1 MLSFL
6 AGRLTMGFLTVFVTT
21 ILVTLLIHLVPGDPV
36 QIMYAQSQGTTP
48 EQMEEVR
55 RSLGLDKP
63 IPVQYA
69 MFIGRLLEGD
79 LGNTIRGGQPV
90 LDVILQRLPNTI
102 MLAVAAMAI
111 AILIGVPI
119 GFFAAYKQG
128 TIWDVVLMITAI
140 AGISMPHFWL
150 GLILLFYFAVDLGWL
165 PVSGGGPLNLV
176 LPALTLGLS
185 NAAIFARLTRSSMID
200 VLSQDFVQ
208 TAIAKGLPKKLVLR
222 RHVLRAG
229 LIPIITM
236 MGLQFAFMM
245 GGAIVVENIFSWNG
259 VGRMA
264 VEAIFQ
270 RDYPI
275 IQGFILTFA
284 VVVVFVSIMLDAV
297 YAFIDP
303 RIRRSQT

>member
-1 MLSFL
+1 
-6 AGRLTMGFLTVFVTT
+6 MGILTVFVTT

-48 EQMEEVR
+48 EQIEEVR
-55 RSLGLDKP
+55 RNLGLDKP
-63 IPVQYA
+63 IPVQYL
-69 MFIGRLLEGD
+69 MYVGRLFEGD
-79 LGNTIRGGQPV
+79 LGHTIRGGQPV
-90 LDVILQRLPNTI
+90 LDVILQRLPNTL
-102 MLAVAAMAI
+102 MLACTAMVI
-111 AILIGVPI
+111 AIVIGLPI
-119 GFFAAYKQG
+119 GFLAAYKKG
-128 TIWDVVLMITAI
+128 SFWDAALMICAI
-140 AGISMPHFWL
+140 LGISMPHFWL

-165 PVSGGGPLNLV
+165 PVSGNGPLNLV

-208 TAIAKGLPKKLVLR
+208 TAFAKGLPKGLILR

-229 LIPIITM
+229 LLPIITM

-284 VVVVFVSIMLDAV
+284 VVVVVVSLMLDAL
-297 YAFIDP
+297 YAFVDP
-303 RIRRSQT
+303 RIRRS

>member
-1 MLSFL
+1 MLRFL
-6 AGRLTMGFLTVFVTT
+6 ASRIAMGGFTVFVTT

-36 QIMYAQSQGTTP
+36 QILYAQSQGSTP
-48 EQMEEVR
+48 EQIEAVR
-55 RSLGLDKP
+55 RNLGLDQP
-63 IPVQYA
+63 IHIQYWRYL
-69 MFIGRLLEGD
+69 GRLAEGD
-79 LGNTIRGGQPV
+79 LGHTIRGGQPV
-90 LDVILQRLPNTI
+90 LDVILQRLPNTLL
-102 MLAVAAMAI
+102 LAVAAMGIAI
-111 AILIGVPI
+111 AIGLPL
-119 GFFAAYKQG
+119 GFLAAYHRG
-128 TIWDVVLMITAI
+128 SLLDTLLMGLAI
-140 AGISMPHFWL
+140 AGLSVPHFWL
-150 GLILLFYFAVDLGWL
+150 GLMLLFLFAVELGWL
-165 PVSGGGPLNLV
+165 PVSGNSAANLV

-200 VLSQDFVQ
+200 VMEQDFVQ
-208 TAIAKGLPKKLVLR
+208 TALAKGLPRSVVLS

-229 LIPIITM
+229 LLPLITM

-284 VVVVFVSIMLDAV
+284 VVVVGVSIMLDAL
-297 YAFIDP
+297 YAVLDP
-303 RIRRSQT
+303 RIRRAS

>member
-1 MLSFL
+1 
-6 AGRLTMGFLTVFVTT
+6 MGFLTIWVTT
-21 ILVTLLIHLVPGDPV
+21 IMVTLLIHAVPGDPV

-48 EQMEEVR
+48 EQIEQVR
-55 RSLGLDKP
+55 RSLGLDRP
-63 IPVQYA
+63 IHIQYL
-69 MFIGRLLEGD
+69 MYMERLFQGD
-79 LGNTIRGGQPV
+79 LGVTIRGGQPV
-90 LDVILQRLPNTI
+90 LEVIFQRLPNTL
-102 MLAVAAMAI
+102 MLAVTAMFI

-119 GFFAAYKQG
+119 GFLAAYREG
-128 TIWDVVLMITAI
+128 TVIDIALMVLAI

-150 GLILLFYFAVDLGWL
+150 GLMLLFFFALELGWL
-165 PVSGGGPLNLV
+165 PVSGNSIMNLI

-200 VLSQDFVQ
+200 VMSQDFIQ
-208 TAIAKGLPKKLVLR
+208 TAYAKGLPKALVLR
-222 RHVLRAG
+222 RHVMRAG
-229 LIPIITM
+229 LLPVVTM

-275 IQGFILTFA
+275 IQGFILTFS
-284 VVVVFVSIMLDAV
+284 VVVVVVAIAIDAL
-297 YAFIDP
+297 YAVLDP
-303 RIRRSQT
+303 RIRRA

>member
-1 MLSFL
+1 MWRFL
-6 AGRLTMGFLTVFVTT
+6 GTRIAMGAFTIWITT
-21 ILVTLLIHLVPGDPV
+21 ILVTLLIHAVPGDPV

-48 EQMEEVR
+48 EQIEEVR
-55 RSLGLDKP
+55 RSLGLDRP
-63 IPVQYA
+63 IPVQYV
-69 MFIGRLLEGD
+69 MYMERLLQGD
-79 LGNTIRGGQPV
+79 LGATIRGGQPV
-90 LDVILQRLPNTI
+90 LEVILQRLPNTLL
-102 MLAVAAMAI
+102 LAIAAMFI
-111 AILIGVPI
+111 AIVIGGPI
-119 GFFAAYKQG
+119 GFLAAYREG
-128 TIWDVVLMITAI
+128 TLTDIALMIVAI

-150 GLILLFYFAVDLGWL
+150 GLMLLFFFALELGWL
-165 PVSGGGPLNLV
+165 PVSGNGWLNLV

-200 VLSQDFVQ
+200 VMSQDYVQ
-208 TAIAKGLPKKLVLR
+208 TAFAKGLPKALVLR

-229 LIPIITM
+229 LLPVVTM

-275 IQGFILTFA
+275 IQGFILTFS
-284 VVVVFVSIMLDAV
+284 VVVVCVAIGIDAL
-297 YAFIDP
+297 YAVLDP
-303 RIRRSQT
+303 RIRRS

>member
-1 MLSFL
+1 MWRFLSTRIL
-6 AGRLTMGFLTVFVTT
+6 MGALTIWITTV
-21 ILVTLLIHLVPGDPV
+21 LVTSLIHAVPGDPV

-48 EQMEEVR
+48 EQIEEVR
-55 RSLGLDKP
+55 RSLGLDRP

-69 MFIGRLLEGD
+69 MFMERLAQGD

-90 LDVILQRLPNTI
+90 LDVIMQRLPNTLV
-102 MLAVAAMAI
+102 LACAAMFI
-111 AILIGVPI
+111 AVLIGVPI
-119 GFFAAYKQG
+119 GFLAAYRKG
-128 TIWDVVLMITAI
+128 SLTDITLMIIAI

-150 GLILLFYFAVDLGWL
+150 GLMLLFYFAVELGWL
-165 PVSGGGPLNLV
+165 PVSGNGWLNLV

-200 VLSQDFVQ
+200 VMNQDYVQ
-208 TAIAKGLPKKLVLR
+208 TALAKGLPNALVLR

-229 LIPIITM
+229 LLPVVTM

-275 IQGFILTFA
+275 IQGFILTFS
-284 VVVVFVSIMLDAV
+284 VVVVLVAITIDAL
-297 YAFIDP
+297 YAVLDP
-303 RIRRSQT
+303 RIRRS

>member
-1 MLSFL
+1 MWRFL
-6 AGRLTMGFLTVFVTT
+6 GTRLAMGALTIWITT
-21 ILVTLLIHLVPGDPV
+21 ILVTLLIHAVPGDPV

-48 EQMEEVR
+48 EQIEEVR
-55 RSLGLDKP
+55 RSLGLDRP

-69 MFIGRLLEGD
+69 MFIERLLHGD

-90 LDVILQRLPNTI
+90 LDVIMQRLPNTLI
-102 MLAVAAMAI
+102 LACAAMFI

-119 GFFAAYKQG
+119 GFLAAYREG
-128 TIWDVVLMITAI
+128 SVVDISLMVLAI

-150 GLILLFYFAVDLGWL
+150 GLMLLFFFALELGWL
-165 PVSGGGPLNLV
+165 PVSGSGPLNLI

-200 VLSQDFVQ
+200 VMSQDYVQ
-208 TAIAKGLPKKLVLR
+208 TAFAKGLPKALVLR

-229 LIPIITM
+229 LLPVVTM

-245 GGAIVVENIFSWNG
+245 GGTIVVENIFSWNG

-275 IQGFILTFA
+275 IQGFILTFS
-284 VVVVFVSIMLDAV
+284 VVVVTVAIVIDAL
-297 YAFIDP
+297 YAVLDP
-303 RIRRSQT
+303 RIRRA